1 MKDET
6 FGAYKAFT
14 AWAKSQ
20 HGTQIKQLCS
30 DHSGK
35 FTGHDFTNLLFE
47 SRGLCNISQ
56 RTTCHSITAP
66 ATVQPALV
74 PTTPQPQAH
83 LLAASMATQTQ
94 L

>member
-30 DHSGK
+30 DRGGK
-35 FTGHDFTNLLFE
+35 FTGHDFTNLLLRAE
-47 SRGLCNISQ
+47 DCATSHNAQ
-56 RTTCHSITAP
+56 HATA
-66 ATVQPALV
+66 
-74 PTTPQPQAH
+74 
-83 LLAASMATQTQ
+83 
-94 L
+94 